1 MIGSFKGI
9 FSADLAIDLGT
20 ANTLVYVKGKGILL
34 NEPSV
39 VAITDMKVIKIE
51 DSSAEQRSTSYVK
64 KKYGAVAGKDHFTG
78 GKRNYKTI

>member
-20 ANTLVYVKGKGILL
+20 ANTLVYVKGKGIIL

-39 VAITDMKVIKIE
+39 VAIATDNKNNKSVL
-51 DSSAEQRSTSYVK
+51 
-64 KKYGAVAGKDHFTG
+64 DHFFQQIDLW
-78 GKRNYKTI
+78 KQKNQNFLINVLQIFLKDK

>member
-39 VAITDMKVIKIE
+39 VAITEI
-51 DSSAEQRSTSYVK
+51 QLFLNYVHGLHLLG
-64 KKYGAVAGKDHFTG
+64 YFV
-78 GKRNYKTI
+78 